1 MAMLETA
8 HGALYYEVIDL
19 TPPWRTGP
27 ATMIF
32 HHGVGTNAD
41 IWSDWLGP
49 LAGRYRLVRFDS
61 RGLGRSSRP
70 GDGFAWSMTGMA
82 ADLLAIADAVDARRF
97 HLVGES
103 LGGTVALHVAA
114 HHGDRLLSAT
124 GVSCSHKGASI
135 RRVEEWRA
143 FIAERGMAAWS
154 AGMMAHRF
162 HPGAI
167 SPALHAWFEAEQ
179 AASSPAVTLA
189 LAEMLIGTDLTADL
203 PAIETPVLLLAP
215 DGSPFVAPPITAEMH
230 SLVPGAELE
239 IFAHARHGL
248 ACSHGVACAECLYDF
263 LTRRAEA
270 AQRRLQCEEHTP

>member
-8 HGALYYEVIDL
+8 DGALYYEVIDL
-19 TPPWRTGP
+19 TPPWRTQP
-27 ATMIF
+27 ATVIF

-82 ADLLAIADAVDARRF
+82 ADLLAIADATDARRF

-103 LGGTVALHVAA
+103 LGGTVALHTAA

-135 RRVEEWRA
+135 RRVHEWRA

-154 AGMMAHRF
+154 AEMMAHRF

-167 SPALHAWFEAEQ
+167 PPGVHAWFDAEQ
-179 AASSPAVTLA
+179 AASSPDVTLA
-189 LAEMLIGTDLTADL
+189 LAEMLIGTDLTTDL

-215 DGSPFVAPPITAEMH
+215 DGSPFVAPTITAEMH
-230 SLVPGAELE
+230 ALLAESE
-239 IFAHARHGL
+239 MQIFAGARHGL
-248 ACSHGVACAECLYDF
+248 ACSHGAACAGKLLEF
-263 LTRRAEA
+263 LDTRG
-270 AQRRLQCEEHTP
+270 L